1 MLKFK
6 EKIIMTGIERRV
18 SKQGKEYIIINYL
31 GENGQTFGT
40 IAECYIPD
48 DLNQLEKV
56 EVDFQVIPGRYT
68 QLKTVGIRKVG

>member
-18 SKQGKEYIIINYL
+18 SKQGNEYLIINYL

-40 IAECYIPD
+40 IAECFIPD
-48 DLNQLEKV
+48 GLKQLDKV
-56 EVDFQVIPGRYT
+56 EVDFQVVPGRYT
-68 QLKTVGIRKVG
+68 QLKTVGISKVG